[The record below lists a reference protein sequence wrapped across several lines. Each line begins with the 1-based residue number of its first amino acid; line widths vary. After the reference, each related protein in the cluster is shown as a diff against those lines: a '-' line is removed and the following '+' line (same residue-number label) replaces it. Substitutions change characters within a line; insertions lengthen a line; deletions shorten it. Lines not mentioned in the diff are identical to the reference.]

1 MKRFMLIL
9 SSIFIVSCS
18 FAGNN
23 ASNVQSKDMAE
34 LTAKDDQAEFTL
46 ARMTCSDVFDLFEDA
61 DPEGKTD
68 LEDVMDAQDDVLDLL
83 TWVNGYLSG
92 RDGIDA
98 NKYTLNKA
106 GIEKTLLSIVEVCKS
121 NEAKRFLDVVPNI
134 K

>member
-1 MKRFMLIL
+1 MLIL

-23 ASNVQSKDMAE
+23 VSNVQSKNMAE
-34 LTAKDDQAEFTL
+34 LTSKDDQTEFTL

-92 RDGIDA
+92 RDGIDT

-121 NEAKRFLDVVPNI
+121 NEAKRFLDVAPNI

>member
-9 SSIFIVSCS
+9 SSLFIVSCS

-23 ASNVQSKDMAE
+23 ASNVQSKNMAE
-34 LTAKDDQAEFTL
+34 LTTKDDQTEFTI
-46 ARMTCSDVFDLFEDA
+46 ARMTCSDVFDLFDDA

-68 LEDVMDAQDDVLDLL
+68 LEDVMDAQDDVLYLL
-83 TWVNGYLSG
+83 AWVIGYLSG

-98 NKYTLNKA
+98 NKYTLNKI
-106 GIEKTLLSIVEVCKS
+106 GIERTLASIVEVCKPD
-121 NEAKRFLDVVPNI
+121 ETKRFLDVVPNI

>member
-1 MKRFMLIL
+1 MKRFTLIL
-9 SSIFIVSCS
+9 SSIFIMSCS
-18 FAGNN
+18 LAGNN
-23 ASNVQSKDMAE
+23 KSTIQSKNMAE

-46 ARMTCSDVFDLFEDA
+46 ARMTCSDVFDLFDDA

-121 NEAKRFLDVVPNI
+121 NETKRFLDVVPNI